1 MRWLAVHPG
10 PAFSVHD
17 TFVGWVEALRGLGET
32 VKEYALNDVLT
43 FYDHILFE
51 AGPGRFYK
59 PLTGQQ
65 ATELAVD
72 RLCCTL
78 WKYRPD
84 VLFIVSGFFLDHDV
98 LEQARRD
105 GTKVV
110 VLTTEEPYEH
120 GRHLALAPHCDL
132 LLADDPTNLGAL
144 QALTTAVYM
153 PKAYRPALHHPG
165 PPDPMLASDFA
176 FVGTGYPSR
185 IHFLE
190 QMDLDGVDVLLAGNW
205 QQLAEDSP
213 LRQYVPGDVEE
224 CIDNGAAA
232 AIYRSSKVGIN
243 LYRREAERPELS
255 AGWSMGPRELELA
268 ACGSFFLRDPRGE
281 GDEVLPMLP
290 TFAGPG
296 EASDQLRWWLAHPD
310 FRAEA
315 AAQARAAVQD
325 RTFDVNAA
333 RLMRLMEKEYS
344 RG

>member
-17 TFVGWVEALRGLGET
+17 TFVGWTEALRGLGET

-84 VLFIVSGFFLDHDV
+84 VLFIVSGFFIDHDV
-98 LEQARRD
+98 LDRVRAD
-105 GTKVV
+105 GVKVV

-120 GRHLALAPHCDL
+120 DRHLEVAAHCDL
-132 LLADDPTNLGAL
+132 MLADDPTNLAAL

-153 PKAYRPALHHPG
+153 PKAYRPAVHHPG
-165 PPDPMLASDFA
+165 PPDPMLACDFS

-185 IHFLE
+185 IRFLE

-205 QQLAEDSP
+205 QQLDEESP
-213 LRQYVPGDVEE
+213 LRGYVPGDVTE
-224 CIDNGAAA
+224 CLANEAAA

-243 LYRREAERPELS
+243 LYRQEANRPELS
-255 AGWSMGPRELELA
+255 AGWSMGPREVELA

-281 GDEVLPMLP
+281 GDEILSMLP
-290 TFAGPG
+290 TFTSPA
-296 EASDQLRWWLAHPD
+296 EASGLLRWWLAHPD
-310 FRAEA
+310 LRADA
-315 AAQARAAVQD
+315 AVKAAAAVQD
-325 RTFDVNAA
+325 RTFTANAA
-333 RLMRLMEKEYS
+333 RLLRLME
-344 RG
+344 RT